1 MQWAKWLRFAGRLM
15 IQPAQQYRQI
25 ADNYD
30 RLALEISDQALRS
43 LYLDFAHQWR
53 EVAARAE
60 VVDLDRAQA
69 HLSRGQ
75 SVSSQP
81 RAI

>member
-1 MQWAKWLRFAGRLM
+1 MRRAKWSRIAGRQM
-15 IQPAQQYRQI
+15 IRPAEQYRQI

-43 LYLDFAHQWR
+43 LYLDFAQQWR

-60 VVDLDRAQA
+60 VVDQMASTA
-69 HLSRGQ
+69 S
-75 SVSSQP
+75 
-81 RAI
+81 A